1 MRILLKRN
9 KGFTIIELLIVV
21 AIIGILAA
29 IIVASLNNAR
39 ARGRDVR
46 RIRDIQEMHN
56 AIELYIAQNGYA
68 PTIGDPVC
76 GDPNTGGSQCYTT
89 EFSGGLSWA
98 DLQSELSPY
107 IPKLPKD
114 PCGIECY
121 VPNGP
126 GLKYRGYFAYVYE
139 APGLL
144 GPYYQGIGLPIDS
157 AIYRVYAQNLE
168 SKASTSF
175 GFGEGSF

>member
-68 PTIGDPVC
+68 PNRNRIPP
-76 GDPNTGGSQCYTT
+76 PNPRRGNCYANLPQPHQRS
-89 EFSGGLSWA
+89 FS
-98 DLQSELSPY
+98 SE
-107 IPKLPKD
+107 
-114 PCGIECY
+114 
-121 VPNGP
+121 VT
-126 GLKYRGYFAYVYE
+126 V
-139 APGLL
+139 
-144 GPYYQGIGLPIDS
+144 
-157 AIYRVYAQNLE
+157 
-168 SKASTSF
+168 
-175 GFGEGSF
+175 